1 MTRFVKMTFSSGL
14 LNRDTHPTEAG
25 WILVYILGQTTGT
38 VILVYCELSRFSVRT
53 KRSCY
58 LFMSA
63 AITNGIANIGILKEI
78 FKRKRIF

>member
-1 MTRFVKMTFSSGL
+1 MDMSI
-14 LNRDTHPTEAG
+14 H
-25 WILVYILGQTTGT
+25 IGQTTGT

-58 LFMSA
+58 LIMSA